1 MTIKLIS
8 TRGSESPEAAAL
20 QTASCKHLPLPA
32 GDDFGLLRALPLAIA
47 GGLVFWAPVFWWLI
61 L

>member
-1 MTIKLIS
+1 MTITPIS
-8 TRGSESPEAAAL
+8 TRGSESPEAAAH
-20 QTASCKHLPLPA
+20 QTASRELLPLPA

-47 GGLVFWAPVFWWLI
+47 GGLAFWGALVWCL